1 MRRVKTVLASRGRS
15 PHRGARGQRARR
27 RAERAV
33 RLSALVFLRWAER
46 HGARSVLFAD
56 RLGIEP
62 STLRHWEVRWDEDH
76 LALHSRG
83 RPVEHVD
90 RSIRYAILAAFS
102 LMGPHVGLRTL
113 QALFPDVARAE
124 LVDLQRRYRRVFRRG
139 RSWIVHTLRWTRA
152 GAVWAMDFAE
162 PPEPIDGLYRYLF
175 VVRDLGS
182 GQVLLALPTTS
193 KDAGFVVR
201 MLEVLFKWHGVPLV
215 LKCDNDGAFVAEL
228 VREMV
233 GRHGVRILY
242 SPPGTP
248 SYNGSVE
255 AGIGSL
261 KVRALYEAA
270 RHDRPEHW
278 TCDDIEA
285 AREQANRT
293 ARPQGPSEPTPHE
306 RWLARPE
313 LTPGERRAFGEAYAR
328 WAEPEYIR
336 LGLLPMATLQHRD
349 QSQIDRVALTRAL
362 IEEGFLLIR
371 RRRIRPPV
379 SLFRTR
385 KIS

>member
-1 MRRVKTVLASRGRS
+1 M
-15 PHRGARGQRARR
+15 
-27 RAERAV
+27 
-33 RLSALVFLRWAER
+33 SALAFLRWAER
-46 HGARSVLFAD
+46 HGARSVYVAD
-56 RLGIEP
+56 RLGVEP
-62 STLRHWEVRWDEDH
+62 STLRRWEERWDEDQ
-76 LALHSRG
+76 LAIHSRG

-90 RSIRYAILAAFS
+90 RWIRYAILAVFS
-102 LMGPHVGLRTL
+102 LMGPHVGLPTL
-113 QALFPDVARAE
+113 QALFPEVARAE
-124 LVDLQRRYRRVFRRG
+124 LVDLQRRYRRVFRRR
-139 RSWIVHTLRWTRA
+139 RSWLVYALRWTRA
-152 GAVWAMDFAE
+152 GAVWALDFTE
-162 PPEPIDGLYRYLF
+162 PPQPIDGLYGYVLA
-175 VVRDLGS
+175 VRDLGS
-182 GQVLLALPTTS
+182 GQMLLALPTTG
-193 KDAGFVVR
+193 KDADLVAR
-201 MLEVLFKWHGVPLV
+201 MLEVLFRWHGAPLV
-215 LKCDNDGAFVAEL
+215 LKCDNDGPFVAEPVQVL
-228 VREMV
+228 AA
-233 GRHGVRILY
+233 RHQVRILY

-313 LTPGERRAFGEAYAR
+313 LTPGERRAFGEAYVH
-328 WAEPEYIR
+328 WATQEYTR
-336 LGLLPMATLQHRD
+336 LGLLPMDKLQHWD
-349 QSQIDRVALTRAL
+349 QAAIDRVALTRAL